1 MNAMNAHENPYREG
15 DSRVIFDYM
24 MTKQSFTRKELVEY
38 VMKELGKSETAA
50 KAQVQTLISP
60 RKKSARGDCRGQVSA
75 QGHIYYIEKIRRLV
89 RYGIREPQRLRL
101 RWREEA
107 LERRWRNEPIRLQ
120 IRQEKSAAKEAKRE
134 KVKALARV
142 RALSKQLARVQAELM
157 EMGKR

>member
-1 MNAMNAHENPYREG
+1 
-15 DSRVIFDYM
+15 M

-38 VMKELGKSETAA
+38 VMKELGKPETAA
-50 KAQVQTLISP
+50 KSKVQTLISP
-60 RKKSARGDCRGQVSA
+60 RKRSDRGDCRGQVSA

-101 RWREEA
+101 RWREEV
-107 LERRWRNEPIRLQ
+107 LERRWKKKPIRLQ

-142 RALSKQLARVQAELM
+142 RFLSKQLARVQAELI
-157 EMGKR
+157 EMGNR